1 MSKMTKTLVAGAV
14 LAASTLVS
22 GAAMAEVSMNV
33 GATSNYI
40 WRGVTQSA
48 DDSAISGGIDYSHES
63 GFYAG
68 AWLSSLGGAATDA
81 PGTEFD
87 YYAGFG
93 GAYGDISYDVS
104 LAAITYP
111 QIDKWDFT
119 ELGASVSYTNFTLG
133 VNSTIASD
141 VEDVAGSGEMF
152 IEGDLY
158 TYLSASFPLQ
168 NDYSVG
174 VTYGSY
180 QFADDGEG
188 GADLNYTHYQ
198 LSVTKS
204 AGDFGDVTLA
214 YDANDMDDDTATD
227 YKEDSGKFTVSW
239 SKSF

>member
-1 MSKMTKTLVAGAV
+1 MSKMTKSLVAASV
-14 LAASTLVS
+14 LAATVAS

-40 WRGVTQSA
+40 WRGMTQSA
-48 DDSAISGGIDYSHES
+48 DDSAISGGLDYGHES

-68 AWLSSLGGAATDA
+68 TWLSSLGGAADDA

-93 GAYGDISYDVS
+93 GAMGEFGYDINV
-104 LAAITYP
+104 AAITYP
-111 QIDKWDFT
+111 QIDNWDFT
-119 ELGASVSYTNFTLG
+119 ELGASVSYSMFTVGL
-133 VNSTIASD
+133 NSTIASD
-141 VEDVAGSGEMF
+141 VEDVDGQGDAF

-158 TYLSASFPLQ
+158 SYVSASFPLE

-174 VTYGSY
+174 ALYGSY
-180 QFADDGEG
+180 KFDDDGEG
-188 GADLNYTHYQ
+188 GDDLDYTHYQ

-204 AGDFGDVTLA
+204 AGDYGDVTLA
-214 YDANDMDDDTATD
+214 YDANDADDDDTTD
-227 YKEDSGKFTVSW
+227 YKEDAGKFTVSW